1 MVPGRIS
8 TDYAPEGFFGRIDDK
23 AGQNKL
29 RHIYCELK
37 LPDRFQS
44 SFETFMVDDS
54 RSVKLVWSSGSRTV
68 STGPNRSFIHVMP
81 SPSAATFRY
90 DRFYNSALSCWILA
104 KRLYHAAQYSY
115 STN

>member
-1 MVPGRIS
+1 VPGRIS

-29 RHIYCELK
+29 PCIYCELK

-54 RSVKLVWSSGSRTV
+54 RSVKLFWSSGSRNV
-68 STGPNRSFIHVMP
+68 FTGPNRSCIHVA
-81 SPSAATFRY
+81 PSASAAAFHC
-90 DRFYNSALSCWILA
+90 DRFDNSALACWILA
-104 KRLYHAAQYSY
+104 KRLYLAA
-115 STN
+115 